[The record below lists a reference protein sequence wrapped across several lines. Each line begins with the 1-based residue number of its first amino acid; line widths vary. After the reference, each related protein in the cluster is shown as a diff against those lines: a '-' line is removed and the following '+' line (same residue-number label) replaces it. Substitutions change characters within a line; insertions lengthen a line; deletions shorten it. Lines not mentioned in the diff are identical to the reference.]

1 MKQVDGGK
9 DNALTRGDL
18 SDTPI
23 EIGNPHRKVWLNR
36 QESAEVIVPARR
48 RLSREGPN
56 MIVRV
61 TYGTFERKA

>member
-9 DNALTRGDL
+9 DNVLTRGGL
-18 SDTPI
+18 LDTPI
-23 EIGNPHRKVWLNR
+23 VIGNPYRKVWLNQ

-48 RLSREGPN
+48 RPSREGPN

-61 TYGTFERKA
+61 TYGKFERKA